1 MPAITVRGRT
11 VLSARVMG
19 KVYSPASIV
28 LRGVDL
34 ELVGG
39 RVQGCSVQTE
49 RARACSSKFLRNSAF
64 NVWQHL
70 DRDCAKG
77 TVRRASE
84 DPRERPSAPTTHHR
98 GS

>member
-1 MPAITVRGRT
+1 VPANTVRGRT

-39 RVQGCSVQTE
+39 RAKGCPVQTE
-49 RARACSSKFLRNSAF
+49 RARAC
-64 NVWQHL
+64 
-70 DRDCAKG
+70 
-77 TVRRASE
+77 
-84 DPRERPSAPTTHHR
+84 
-98 GS
+98 

>member
-1 MPAITVRGRT
+1 VPANTVRGRT

-39 RVQGCSVQTE
+39 RAQGLLGANGAGKSMLIKILAE
-49 RARACSSKFLRNSAF
+49 
-64 NVWQHL
+64 
-70 DRDCAKG
+70 
-77 TVRRASE
+77 
-84 DPRERPSAPTTHHR
+84 
-98 GS
+98 